1 MRDPIWNITILA
13 VSLLAA
19 VLLSVAAVMSFAQFL
34 GFAESSN
41 IHLLTVAA
49 AAILALAAIAL
60 ANYQSFACR
69 SDLDDGAA
77 IAHQIAQGSMIDNT
91 GNSDL
96 HESLHSIS
104 AYLKD
109 KADIAE
115 RIANGDLSARTAIR
129 TDEDQFGLAFQN
141 MIDRLR
147 PAAQTQEDRAHLQ
160 ASVLKLLA
168 EVSDVAN
175 GDLTVQAEV
184 SPEITGEIAVAFNSM
199 TRNLR
204 TLIKQVKT
212 VTIQVGASASA
223 INETTEQLARGSLAQ
238 SGQLSRTTSSI
249 TNMAYQ
255 IQEVS
260 ANASVSAEVATES
273 LTSARYGLRAAKDNI
288 GAMEAIRK
296 QVQETAKRI
305 KRLGERAQEIG
316 QITTL
321 IDDLSDRTS
330 LLALNASLQAAAA
343 GNTGNGF
350 AVVAEEVE
358 RLADRSNSLTQ
369 QISSLSHSINAETKE
384 VVTAMEDTI
393 QEVVVGSRLAD
404 RAGRSLVEIE
414 EISTKLADLLRSI
427 SESAKFQAKSS
438 EDISK
443 AMIGIAEVTE
453 MVQGGSSR
461 AAESVR
467 LLVDLSNE
475 LRASVAPFKLPADAG
490 VPPRSARESSL
501 FVN

>member
-1 MRDPIWNITILA
+1 MRNPVWNITIRA

-19 VLLSVAAVMSFAQFL
+19 IMLAVAAVMSLAQFF
-34 GFAESSN
+34 GFGESSN
-41 IHLLTVAA
+41 IHLLTVVA
-49 AAILALAAIAL
+49 AAILALAAIIGV
-60 ANYQSFACR
+60 NYQSFAR
-69 SDLDDGAA
+69 RTDLDNGTSA
-77 IAHQIAQGSMIDNT
+77 AHQLALGTIIDGI
-91 GNSDL
+91 GNSGLD
-96 HESLHSIS
+96 ESLQLIS
-104 AYLKD
+104 DYLKD
-109 KADIAE
+109 KAEIAE
-115 RIANGDLSARTAIR
+115 KIANGDLSIKTAVR
-129 TDEDQFGLAFQN
+129 SDEDQFGLAFQN

-147 PAAQTQEDRAHLQ
+147 PAVQTQEDRAHLQ

-168 EVSDVAN
+168 EVSEVAD

-212 VTIQVGASASA
+212 ITIQVGASASA

-249 TNMAYQ
+249 ANMANQ

-273 LTSARYGLRAAKDNI
+273 LTSARYGLRAAKENI
-288 GAMEAIRK
+288 GAIDAIRR

-316 QITTL
+316 QITAL

-343 GNTGNGF
+343 GNTGSGF

-384 VVTAMEDTI
+384 VVAAMEDTI
-393 QEVVVGSRLAD
+393 QEVVVGSRSAD

-414 EISTKLADLLRSI
+414 KISTNLAELLKSI

-475 LRASVAPFKLPADAG
+475 LRASVAPFKLPAEIAE
-490 VPPRSARESSL
+490 PSRSARESSL

>member
-1 MRDPIWNITILA
+1 MRDPIWNIIVRSL
-13 VSLLAA
+13 SLLAA
-19 VLLSVAAVMSFAQFL
+19 AMLVVAGIMSFAGYI
-34 GFAESSN
+34 GFADSSDTL
-41 IHLLTVAA
+41 LLTVVLT
-49 AAILALAAIAL
+49 AIVSLAAIAGSNFL
-60 ANYQSFACR
+60 SWAYR
-69 SDLDDGAA
+69 SDLVHGVA
-77 IAHQIAQGSMIDNT
+77 IAHQIAEGSIVDDT
-91 GNSDL
+91 GESEI
-96 HESLHSIS
+96 HESLHLIS
-104 AYLKD
+104 VYLRE
-109 KADIAE
+109 KAGIAE
-115 RIANGDLSARTAIR
+115 KIANGDLSVKTAIR
-129 TDEDQFGLAFQN
+129 SDADQFGLAFQN

-147 PAAQTQEDRAHLQ
+147 PAIQTQEDRVHLQ

-168 EVSDVAN
+168 EVSEVAD

-212 VTIQVGASASA
+212 VTIQVGASASS

-249 TNMAYQ
+249 ANMASQ

-260 ANASVSAEVATES
+260 ANASVSAEVASES
-273 LTSARYGLRAAKDNI
+273 LTSARYGLKAAKDNI
-288 GAMEAIRK
+288 GAMDAIRK

-330 LLALNASLQAAAA
+330 LLALNASLQATAA
-343 GNTGNGF
+343 GQTGNGF

-369 QISSLSHSINAETKE
+369 QISSLSQSINAETKE
-384 VVTAMEDTI
+384 VVAAMEDTI

-414 EISTKLADLLRSI
+414 EISTKLAELLRSI
-427 SESAKFQAKSS
+427 SESAKFQVKSS

-443 AMIGIAEVTE
+443 AMTGIAEVTE

-475 LRASVAPFKLPADAG
+475 LRASVAPFKLPLDITEPLG
-490 VPPRSARESSL
+490 TTRESSL

>member
-1 MRDPIWNITILA
+1 MSPIWTITVRAL
-13 VSLLAA
+13 SLLAA
-19 VLLSVAAVMSFAQFL
+19 IMLVVATAMSGAQYF
-34 GFAESSN
+34 GFAKSSGFELFV
-41 IHLLTVAA
+41 IVLAA
-49 AAILALAAIAL
+49 MLALAAIGASNFL
-60 ANYQSFACR
+60 SSASR
-69 SDLDDGAA
+69 SDLHDGAA
-77 IAHQIAQGSMIDNT
+77 IAHQIAQGSVIEDA
-91 GNSDL
+91 GKSEL
-96 HESLHSIS
+96 HESLHTISI
-104 AYLKD
+104 YLKE
-109 KADIAE
+109 KKEIVE
-115 RIANGDLSARTAIR
+115 RIANGDLSVKTEIR
-129 TDEDQFGLAFQN
+129 SDADQFGLALQN

-147 PAAQTQEDRAHLQ
+147 PAVQTREDREQLQ

-168 EVSDVAN
+168 EVSDVAD
-175 GDLTVQAEV
+175 GDLTVQAKV
-184 SPEITGEIAVAFNSM
+184 GPEITGEIAVAFNSM
-199 TRNLR
+199 TRSLR

-223 INETTEQLARGSLAQ
+223 IHETTEQLARGSLAQ
-238 SGQLSRTTSSI
+238 SGQLARTTSSI
-249 TNMAYQ
+249 AKMAYQ

-260 ANASVSAEVATES
+260 ANASVSAEVASDS

-288 GAMEAIRK
+288 GAMDAIRK

-369 QISSLSHSINAETKE
+369 QISSLSQSINAETKE
-384 VVTAMEDTI
+384 VVAAMEDTI

-414 EISTKLADLLRSI
+414 EVSTKLADLLRSI
-427 SESAKFQAKSS
+427 SESAKFQAKGS

-443 AMIGIAEVTE
+443 AMIGIAEITE

-475 LRASVAPFKLPADAG
+475 LRASVAPFKLPADISETAI
-490 VPPRSARESSL
+490 PTRERVF